1 MLASIYEHYTMPFP
15 LPILTCIFPSAA
27 DVELWNSRLYILET
41 MGINLYKLDSD
52 DIYNVFN
59 NK

>member
-1 MLASIYEHYTMPFP
+1 MPFP